1 MNPRIRGGRG
11 SLRDIYVSVSMSQ
24 WRVYANACSCWN
36 PVPLFSRLS
45 EDSCS
50 WLVCDLM
57 CAVSI
62 CIGATCPKIDVS
74 RWSCLCYIVIVARTW
89 DYIYYYN
96 YHVGLVITLNT
107 YSFYVWSRLSYS
119 FMFYITLS
127 PTYSYVLCYP
137 NSYTFR
143 LAYITTLSL
152 YFISILITIWTTSV
166 YIIYVVVHA
175 CAKSAIGSDGY
186 RSLLFAWFG

>member
-1 MNPRIRGGRG
+1 VRYIR
-11 SLRDIYVSVSMSQ
+11 SSVSMSL
-24 WRVYANACSCWN
+24 WRVYANACSGWN

-74 RWSCLCYIVIVARTW
+74 SWSCLCYILIVARTW
-89 DYIYYYN
+89 DYIYHYNLSCWTCYYLKN
-96 YHVGLVITLNT
+96 VFFLY
-107 YSFYVWSRLSYS
+107 YVWSRLSYS

-143 LAYITTLSL
+143 LAYIKTLSL